1 MGDVID
7 SFRKLGGGSGGAS
20 AGACDHVAGDL
31 EPDTSSTSL
40 PMGRPTIARL
50 DERKLRLR
58 EEGGV
63 ERIKADD

>member
-1 MGDVID
+1 MVHL
-7 SFRKLGGGSGGAS
+7 RRAR
-20 AGACDHVAGDL
+20 DHVAGDL

-40 PMGRPTIARL
+40 PMGRPNDRL

-63 ERIKADD
+63 ERIKAGD

>member
-1 MGDVID
+1 MVHL
-7 SFRKLGGGSGGAS
+7 RRAR
-20 AGACDHVAGDL
+20 DHVAGDL

-50 DERKLRLR
+50 DERKPRLR